1 MLSCYVYRKYS
12 YIHTPFLFSS
22 WLLEFLTPKLLFCMF
37 IYHHM
42 IRSDSS
48 WNNGLLIISW
58 FSSGRWGHWF
68 PDVIE
73 TGVCVWFQLQKP
85 CELLTHRRPDPHRH
99 LQRRWGTRLMLLDLC
114 MSQWEFMT
122 CLSVCS
128 SSDSERA
135 ELDASVRASLH
146 REQQRRP
153 IVALASVWKRHRCHE
168 ILSR

>member
-1 MLSCYVYRKYS
+1 MFIGH
-12 YIHTPFLFSS
+12 IHTPFLFRI

-48 WNNGLLIISW
+48 WNIGLLIISW
-58 FSSGRWGHWF
+58 FSSGRGGHRF

-73 TGVCVWFQLQKP
+73 TGVCVWFELQKP

-114 MSQWEFMT
+114 MSQWQFMT
-122 CLSVCS
+122 SLSVCS
-128 SSDSERA
+128 SGDSERA
-135 ELDASVRASLH
+135 ELDASVRGLLPDPNPRVPKYCRVSG
-146 REQQRRP
+146 R
-153 IVALASVWKRHRCHE
+153 VSG
-168 ILSR
+168 